1 MENEEMF
8 GTLEKV
14 NLQTVWPG
22 EATNFTPWLSDN
34 IQILGNVLDMELEFI
49 ASEVPAG
56 GFSADI
62 LAKDIATN
70 KNVVIENQYG
80 NTDHKHLGQ
89 LLTYA
94 SVLHANT
101 IVWIAESI
109 REEHKAAIDFLND
122 NLKESLLFYAVEVSL
137 IKIDN
142 SKPAYIFT
150 IISKPSI
157 KEQMSTKNF
166 SEISESR
173 ERYRSFFQS
182 LIDKLRENH
191 HFTNAKAG
199 QPQNWY
205 TFASEDSKIFKYSV
219 SFATGNRM
227 RAELYLDSGDKEKN
241 ENLFEY
247 LLERKYEI
255 ENTFGEEFS
264 WEKLETKRACRIA
277 VYIGASIEDDTE
289 HLENIEAWAIEQ
301 LLKMKKVFPVYIES
315 WKKSF
320 QSE

>member
-289 HLENIEAWAIEQ
+289 HLEKIEAWAIEH